1 MPSGVAVVMSP
12 AQIGGPVL
20 VEDTCL
26 CFNAMDGLPGPY
38 IKWFLA
44 KLGHDGLNRMLAG
57 FEVGARAPVRP
68 QLCPLTAAG
77 LQDKSAYA
85 QCTFAFCPSP
95 GAEVTL
101 FEGRTP
107 VRPVPPL
114 RSLRAGW

>member
-1 MPSGVAVVMSP
+1 MTAA

-26 CFNAMDGLPGPY
+26 CFNAMGGLPGPY

-57 FEVGARAPVRP
+57 FEVLAGVPAPPRP
-68 QLCPLTAAG
+68 RPLTAATP
-77 LQDKSAYA
+77 QDNSAYA

-101 FEGRTP
+101 FEGRTMVRSSPLSFPRLP
-107 VRPVPPL
+107 VAL
-114 RSLRAGW
+114 T